1 MSHWSLWGRMMDAG
15 IRNLSVFAA
24 CAGGDQPRV
33 RQNRI
38 YALRSFKVCQSP
50 IWGEWINLLIFAS
63 FWESH
68 DGFLLATMC
77 YSSQVTRWL
86 GGSVAGA
93 QFGFAPNL
101 NSIRERDHLTQS
113 WLLSLIVGSCNNC
126 WWRARCHLSINPP
139 PHKVPLGK
147 PLWSFSHFIPLAS

>member
-1 MSHWSLWGRMMDAG
+1 MDAG

-50 IWGEWINLLIFAS
+50 IWGNESIYSYLLLFGK
-63 FWESH
+63 

-86 GGSVAGA
+86 E
-93 QFGFAPNL
+93 PNL
-101 NSIRERDHLTQS
+101 G
-113 WLLSLIVGSCNNC
+113 LLQT
-126 WWRARCHLSINPP
+126 
-139 PHKVPLGK
+139 
-147 PLWSFSHFIPLAS
+147 